1 MLTEDE
7 ETFVLNKAYI
17 PEHIVSYVVP
27 ISKLEP
33 FLISNH
39 LCYSGRNQLVFVGY
53 PLSSEGVSRNFDER
67 ILEKTL
73 EKAVEEFR
81 PENIA
86 IIAPK
91 LPPIKKAIVE
101 SDKYFLLDLNSFE
114 INKKLRNTIAR
125 ASKDLIV
132 ERGKIAEEHRRL
144 VREFLK
150 ARSIDERTKYIFKN
164 IPAYTSSSP
173 TAVVL
178 DARDKNSNLAA
189 FNVVDF
195 SRDYAFYMFN
205 FISRENY
212 VPGASDLLFNELI
225 KIAREKGK
233 KYINMG
239 LGINEGVRKFK
250 EKLGGRPFLDYEFR
264 AYGLN
269 PIALNI
275 SKYMNSFRLSQK
287 GLLHL

>member
-1 MLTEDE
+1 MLSKDE
-7 ETFVLNKAYI
+7 EKFVFKYAYI
-17 PEHIVSYVVP
+17 PEHLFNYVVP
-27 ISKLEP
+27 VSKLEP
-33 FLISNH
+33 FLKSNH
-39 LCYSGRNQLVFVGY
+39 LCYSGRNRLVFIGY
-53 PLSSEGVSRNFDER
+53 PLGTHFDER

-81 PENIA
+81 PENVA

-91 LPPIKKAIVE
+91 LPPIKKAIE

-114 INKKLRNTIAR
+114 INKKLRNAIAR
-125 ASKDLIV
+125 ASKDLVV

-144 VREFLK
+144 VRQFLK
-150 ARSIDERTKYIFKN
+150 VRSIDERTKYIFEN
-164 IPAYTSSSP
+164 IPAYTSSSQ

-178 DARDKNSNLAA
+178 DARDKNRNLAA

-195 SRDYAFYMFN
+195 SRDYAFYMFS

-212 VPGASDLLFNELI
+212 VPSASDLLFNEFI

-239 LGINEGVRKFK
+239 LGINEGIRKFK
-250 EKLGGRPFLDYEFR
+250 EKWGGRPFLDYEFC
-264 AYGLN
+264 AYPKSLNSIGLVAGFAN
-269 PIALNI
+269 LRQW
-275 SKYMNSFRLSQK
+275 SFF
-287 GLLHL
+287 

>member
-1 MLTEDE
+1 MLSKDE
-7 ETFVLNKAYI
+7 ESFVLNKAYI

-39 LCYSGRNQLVFVGY
+39 LCYSGKNQLVFIGY
-53 PLSSEGVSRNFDER
+53 PLATHFDER

-114 INKKLRNTIAR
+114 INKKLRNMLAR

-150 ARSIDERTKYIFKN
+150 VRSIDERTKYIFEN
-164 IPAYTSSSP
+164 IPAYTSSSQ

-195 SRDYAFYMFN
+195 SGDYAFYMFN

-250 EKLGGRPFLDYEFR
+250 EKWGGRPFLDYEFC

-269 PIALNI
+269 PISLVAGFA
-275 SKYMNSFRLSQK
+275 YFR
-287 GLLHL
+287 

>member
-17 PEHIVSYVVP
+17 PEHIVSYVIP

-39 LCYSGRNQLVFVGY
+39 LCYSGKNQLVFIGY
-53 PLSSEGVSRNFDER
+53 PLGADFEER
-67 ILEKTL
+67 ILEKTFKNAL
-73 EKAVEEFR
+73 QRFK
-81 PENIA
+81 PENVA

-91 LPPIKKAIVE
+91 LPPIEKVVE
-101 SDKYFLLDLNSFE
+101 KSSDKYFLLDLNSFE

-132 ERGKIAEEHRRL
+132 ERGKIAGEHRRL

-150 ARSIDERTKYIFKN
+150 ARSIDERTKYIFEN

-173 TAVVL
+173 TAIVL

-195 SRDYAFYMFN
+195 SRDYAFYMFSV
-205 FISRENY
+205 ISRENY

-250 EKLGGRPFLDYEFR
+250 EKLGGRPFLDYEFC

-269 PIALNI
+269 PISLVAGFA
-275 SKYMNSFRLSQK
+275 YFW
-287 GLLHL
+287 